1 MILAHGLTK
10 TYGAT
15 KAVDNLSFEIAPGKI
30 TGFLGPNGSG
40 KSTTMRMIMGL
51 DAPSAGDVTVNGVS
65 YRDLPAPMREVGA
78 VLDPKAVDG
87 RRTARQHLGWIA
99 KAGGIPRGRVEEVL
113 DIVGLTGVAGK
124 KIGGYSLGMSQRLG
138 IATSLLGNPPV
149 LLFDEPVNGLDPE
162 GILWIRDLMRNLA
175 SEGRTIFVSSHLM
188 SEMERTADHV
198 IVIGRGKMVADTS
211 MAEFMSRASGSTVRV
226 VSPQIV
232 ALAARI
238 EQAGGTVTVDADSD
252 ARLVAGLDAKAI
264 GEIAAANQ
272 MVLHELAPRRGSLEN
287 AFMELTKDTV
297 EYRSHG
303 GDNTNGSEPAMAG
316 KGASTNG

>member
-1 MILAHGLTK
+1 MIQAQGLTK
-10 TYGAT
+10 RYGQT
-15 KAVDNLSFEIAPGKI
+15 TAVDGLSFAIEPGKI

-51 DAPSAGDVTVNGVS
+51 DAPTAGTVSVNGVS

-99 KAGGIPRGRVEEVL
+99 KAGGIPRQRVDEVL

-211 MAEFMSRASGSTVRV
+211 MSEFMARASGEVVRV
-226 VSPQIV
+226 VSPQITQ
-232 ALAARI
+232 LEPLI
-238 EQAGGTVTVDADSD
+238 TNAGGTMTTDSD
-252 ARLVAGLDAKAI
+252 PLARLVSGMGAAEI
-264 GEIAAANQ
+264 GELAAASQ
-272 MVLHELAPRRGSLEN
+272 IALHELALRRGSLEH
-287 AFMELTKDTV
+287 AFMELTRDSV

-303 GDNTNGSEPAMAG
+303 EGDTSEQPVLAG
-316 KGASTNG
+316 KGNETHA